1 MVTSLNVEVTPL
13 SRVEGHGEMI
23 IDVKNKKIVK
33 AQFRIPEPPRFFEA
47 FLVGR
52 KYDEPSHI
60 TSRICGICGVSHTCA
75 SIKATEKAMGIT
87 PSDQTV
93 NLRKLIFYHEVVQ
106 SNALHFYYLSLPDF
120 FKTGSIFSL
129 AADYPDLVKVA
140 VNIKKTAND
149 IVRIIGG
156 RAVHPIR
163 PIIGGFTKL
172 PTEEELVKIK
182 KMLKAVYPGLEKTLK
197 ILKKVKVPDFERE
210 TEYISISNPKE
221 YAIYSGNIKST
232 DGWEIEDQDYLDRI
246 SEKIVDYSTGKHA
259 RASRESNMVGALA
272 RVNNNYKLLSNNAK
286 GYAAKLGLKP
296 ICYNP
301 FMNNIA
307 QFVEI
312 VHCVDDSF
320 RLIDTLLENG
330 LDENEAVSEV
340 KIRAGR
346 GVGIVEAPRGILIH
360 DYTYDNEGRITKV
373 NLIIP
378 TNHNYGNI
386 KYDLE
391 KFIPEILNETEEK
404 VRFDCEMLIRAY
416 DPCISCS
423 THLLD
428 LKLINK

>member
-1 MVTSLNVEVTPL
+1 MADNLNIEVTPL
-13 SRVEGHGEMI
+13 SRVEGHGELV

-52 KYDEPSHI
+52 KYDEPSHM

-75 SIKATEKAMGIT
+75 SIKATEKALGII
-87 PSDQTV
+87 PSKQTV

-106 SNALHFYYLSLPDF
+106 SNALHFYYLAIPDF
-120 FKTGSIFSL
+120 FKAGSVFSL
-129 AADYPDLVKVA
+129 ADDHPDLVKIA

-163 PIIGGFTKL
+163 TVIGGFTKF

-182 KMLKAVYPGLEKTLK
+182 KMLKAIYPDIEKTLK
-197 ILKKVKVPDFERE
+197 ILKKVKIPDFERE
-210 TEYISISNPKE
+210 TEYISISDPKE
-221 YAIYSGNIKST
+221 YAIYNGNIKST
-232 DGWEIEDQDYLDRI
+232 DGWEIKDQDYLDKI
-246 SEKIVDYSTGKHA
+246 SEEIVDYSIGKHA
-259 RASRESNMVGALA
+259 RSSRESNMVGALA
-272 RVNNNYKLLSNNAK
+272 RINNNYKMLSDNAK
-286 GYAAKLGLKP
+286 DYADKLGLKP
-296 ICYNP
+296 VCCNP

-307 QFVEI
+307 QFIEI
-312 VHCVDDSF
+312 IHCVDDSF
-320 RLIDTLLENG
+320 RLING
-330 LDENEAVSEV
+330 LLDSGLEGNEAMPKV
-340 KIRAGR
+340 KVKAGR
-346 GVGIVEAPRGILIH
+346 GVGVVEAPRGMLIH
-360 DYTYDNEGRITKV
+360 DYTYDEEGRITKV

-391 KFIPEILNETEEK
+391 KFIPGILNETEEK
-404 VRFDCEMLIRAY
+404 VQFDCEMLIRAY

-423 THLLD
+423 THLLN
-428 LKLINK
+428 LKLVNK

>member
-1 MVTSLNVEVTPL
+1 MADNLNIEVTPL
-13 SRVEGHGEMI
+13 SRVEGHGELV

-52 KYDEPSHI
+52 KYDEPSHM

-75 SIKATEKAMGIT
+75 SIKATEKALGII
-87 PSDQTV
+87 PSKQTV

-106 SNALHFYYLSLPDF
+106 SNALHFYYLAIPDF
-120 FKTGSIFSL
+120 FKDGSVFSL
-129 AADYPDLVKVA
+129 ADDHPDLVKIA

-163 PIIGGFTKL
+163 TVIGGFTKF

-182 KMLKAVYPGLEKTLK
+182 KMLKAIYPDIEKTLK
-197 ILKKVKVPDFERE
+197 ILKKVKIPDFERE
-210 TEYISISNPKE
+210 TEYISISDPKE
-221 YAIYSGNIKST
+221 YAIYNGNIKST
-232 DGWEIEDQDYLDRI
+232 DGWEIKDQDYLDKI
-246 SEKIVDYSTGKHA
+246 SEEIVDYSIGKHA
-259 RASRESNMVGALA
+259 RSSRESNMVGALA
-272 RVNNNYKLLSNNAK
+272 RINNNYKMLSDNAK
-286 GYAAKLGLKP
+286 DYADKLGLKP
-296 ICYNP
+296 VCCNP

-307 QFVEI
+307 QFIEI
-312 VHCVDDSF
+312 IHCVDDSF
-320 RLIDTLLENG
+320 RLING
-330 LDENEAVSEV
+330 LLDSGLEGNEAMPKIKV
-340 KIRAGR
+340 KAGR
-346 GVGIVEAPRGILIH
+346 GVGVVEAPRGMLIH
-360 DYTYDNEGRITKV
+360 DYTYDEEGRITKV

-391 KFIPEILNETEEK
+391 KFIPGILNETEEK
-404 VRFDCEMLIRAY
+404 VQFDCEMLIRAY

-423 THLLD
+423 THLLN
-428 LKLINK
+428 LKLVNK